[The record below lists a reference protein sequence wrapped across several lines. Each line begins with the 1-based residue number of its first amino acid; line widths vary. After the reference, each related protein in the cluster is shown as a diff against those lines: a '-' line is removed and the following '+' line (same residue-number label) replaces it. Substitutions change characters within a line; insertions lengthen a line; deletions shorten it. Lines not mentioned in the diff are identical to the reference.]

1 MKITAKNTQP
11 RLLKVSLITAV
22 SALLLSSCQSTRPEP
37 YLGTPPDNKGI
48 VQTVPNGVSE
58 EFLQFLPKQSRTI
71 HERNFQIWLKNQ
83 TAVKGMVAF
92 NSTAPCPDAMG
103 HGQ

>member
-1 MKITAKNTQP
+1 MKITAKNTQT
-11 RLLKVSLITAV
+11 RLLKVALVTAV

-37 YLGTPPDNKGI
+37 YLGTPPDNKGL
-48 VQTVPNGVSE
+48 V
-58 EFLQFLPKQSRTI
+58 RTGI

-83 TAVKGMVAF
+83 SEVKGLTAF
-92 NSTAPCPDAMG
+92 NSAGPCPDAMG